1 MKTIILSLAVAG
13 LLAGAPAAFAQDS
26 TTVIHKDE
34 SGDRSKTEI
43 KRDDGS
49 KTVIKRKG
57 DKEKKVHV
65 NAAGDKTVIKKRT
78 DPDLDH

>member
-1 MKTIILSLAVAG
+1 MKTIILSLAAAG
-13 LLAGAPAAFAQDS
+13 LLVGAPAAFAQD
-26 TTVIHKDE
+26 TTVIHKDDG
-34 SGDRSKTEI
+34 GDRSKTVI

-49 KTVIKRKG
+49 KTVIKRHG

-65 NAAGDKTVIKKRT
+65 NPAGDKTVIKKRT